1 MFTNIL
7 QILKYF
13 PSNCINIVICFCLFK
28 GPFLLTQLL
37 LPTLEESPEARV
49 INISSAAH
57 LSAPTVS
64 IGQLISFD
72 KSSYNKLNAYRL
84 SKLSLVAYSFK
95 LSTLLEFKNSSV
107 KIFAVDPGNV
117 ETEIFRNFPPL
128 CNPILYWLQK
138 PLRLILV
145 KTPSEGAQSVL
156 HALFCPNLKSIYISN
171 VSESMKYSDVVK
183 DTDFC
188 DSLIKASELWVKA

>member
-1 MFTNIL
+1 MIL
-7 QILKYF
+7 
-13 PSNCINIVICFCLFK
+13 

-37 LPTLEESPEARV
+37 LPTLEESVEARV
-49 INISSAAH
+49 VNISSAAH

-72 KSSYNKLNAYRL
+72 KISYDKLNAYRL
-84 SKLSLVAYSFK
+84 SKLSLVAFSFK
-95 LSTLLEFKNSSV
+95 LSTILESQNSV
-107 KIFAVDPGNV
+107 IKIFAVDPGNV

-145 KTPSEGAQSVL
+145 KTPFEGAQSVL
-156 HALFCPNLKSIYISN
+156 HALFCPNLKSVYISN
-171 VSESMKYSDVVK
+171 VSESMRFSDIVK
-183 DTDFC
+183 DNDFC
-188 DSLIKASELWVKA
+188 DSLLKASKTWVKL